1 MILKNLFFDLDGTVV
16 ESSKGIIKGFRH
28 TFDKLNYPQ
37 LSDDT
42 LNTFIGPPL
51 EDTFLALAKGD
62 LDWAEKATTIYRQ
75 YYGDKGM
82 LEAELY
88 PGMLQALT
96 HLQAQ
101 DYNLYIATS
110 KKEDVAIKMLNSLG
124 LDHHFRAIFGST
136 PQTPTKTLVLKHAL
150 NTTNSAA
157 EHSVMI
163 GDREYDIIGGQ
174 NNNVAKTIGVLWGF
188 GGKLELENAGSD
200 FIIQHPKELLEI
212 VK

>member
-16 ESSKGIIKGFRH
+16 ESSKGIINGFRH

-62 LDWAEKATTIYRQ
+62 LDWAEKATNIYRQ

-96 HLQAQ
+96 HLQEL
-101 DYNLYIATS
+101 DYKLYIATS

-124 LDHHFRAIFGST
+124 LDHHFKAIFGST
-136 PQTPTKTLVLKHAL
+136 PLTPTKTLVLKHAL
-150 NTTNSAA
+150 NMTNSAA

-200 FIIQHPKELLEI
+200 YIIQHPKELLEI